1 MKIWSGHRKNLLL
14 GLMLGLVMG
23 AEFLYIGF
31 GINRYVECRRFVA
44 EFAKVRL
51 MDPKTE
57 VMAKL
62 GEGYQIESE
71 GEVEAWLRDFS
82 VEARAKVASIIV
94 YSWPPGELSMQV
106 LFDSEDRVVF
116 VRTKG
121 FRL

>member
-1 MKIWSGHRKNLLL
+1 
-14 GLMLGLVMG
+14 
-23 AEFLYIGF
+23 
-31 GINRYVECRRFVA
+31 
-44 EFAKVRL
+44 

-94 YSWPPGELSMQV
+94 YSWPRGELSMQV